1 LLWEK
6 ISGKPRT
13 AGATMKTNSQHI
25 PFSALADLAE
35 KRTATDERSE
45 LMTHISTCTKC
56 RDELQRL
63 EQLMMLMKTD
73 TEPDAPRDLIAYA
86 VNIFAQRGE
95 SGAPSILRRIVAAL
109 TFDSSANLVPA
120 FGLRSGQVASRQLVF
135 SAEGNDVDLRLT
147 PLKDQWVVAGQLL
160 GQDCGAG
167 EVRLEGETRSAAAP
181 LNELCEFTLPPV
193 PSGSYKLF
201 LRLGN
206 IEVEVPQL
214 ELKS

>member
-1 LLWEK
+1 MK
-6 ISGKPRT
+6 IT
-13 AGATMKTNSQHI
+13 SQHI

-35 KRTATDERSE
+35 NRTATDQRSD
-45 LMTHISTCTKC
+45 LMTHVSTCTNCKGK
-56 RDELQRL
+56 LQGL
-63 EQLMMLMKTD
+63 EQLMLLMRTD
-73 TEPDAPRDLIAYA
+73 TAPDAPRDLIAYA
-86 VNIFAQRGE
+86 VNIFAQRE
-95 SGAPSILRRIVAAL
+95 VLRAPSLLRRIVAAL

-120 FGLRSGQVASRQLVF
+120 FGMRSGQAASRQLVY

-160 GQDCGAG
+160 GDGCQPG
-167 EVRLEGETRSAAAP
+167 EVRLEGETRSATAP

-193 PSGSYKLF
+193 PSGSYRLL

-214 ELKS
+214 ELRS